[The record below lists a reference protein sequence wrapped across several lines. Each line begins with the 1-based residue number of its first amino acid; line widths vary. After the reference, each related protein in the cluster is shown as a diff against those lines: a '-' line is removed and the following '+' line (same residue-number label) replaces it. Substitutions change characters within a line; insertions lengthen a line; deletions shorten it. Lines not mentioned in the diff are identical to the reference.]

1 MINLILF
8 FAYIGALFSFIF
20 ILKAFKKDVKEATRQ
35 QMIEVNDLPNW
46 QPMSNLNKR
55 SNKVLNQMY
64 KGKAQNIC

>member
-1 MINLILF
+1 MFNLILF

-64 KGKAQNIC
+64 KGKGQNIC